1 MEKEEKY
8 PVEINEQ
15 LVMAHQILLD
25 ASLMLLFIQFSSLDW
40 KMKFIIVEQF
50 LFHSTTIV
58 SHSSSFVVARCSFS
72 L

>member
-25 ASLMLLFIQFSSLDW
+25 ASLMLLFIQFSLDW

-58 SHSSSFVVARCSFS
+58 SHSSSFFVARCSFS